1 MADKK
6 YGYKTV
12 NVKPQTFTE
21 MHILAELMLDRG
33 EHGLT
38 VDKVLA
44 HAIDVTKSTEIKQ
57 INVV

>member
-1 MADKK
+1 MSK
-6 YGYKTV
+6 YKTV
-12 NVKPQTFTE
+12 TVKPSTFNE
-21 MHILAELMLDRG
+21 LHVLAELMLDRG